1 MTDTKLKKGRKKTGG
16 RKKGTPNKTTT
27 TVKEA
32 IMNAFDKVGGEDYLV
47 EIAKLDHKTFCS
59 LLGRV
64 LPKEI
69 STSIHSDL
77 DLMTTEELEA
87 ELARLEASSGGVGQ
101 RKRLC
106 SSHTTITVS

>member
-32 IMNAFDKVGGEDYLV
+32 IMNAFDKLGGEEYLV
-47 EIAKLDHKTFCS
+47 DIAKQDHKTFCS

-69 STSIHSDL
+69 SASIETDL
-77 DLMTTEELEA
+77 SLMTDEELDT
-87 ELARLEASSGGVGQ
+87 ELARLRDE
-101 RKRLC
+101 
-106 SSHTTITVS
+106 

>member
-16 RKKGTPNKTTT
+16 RKKGTSNKTTT

-32 IMNAFDKVGGEDYLV
+32 IMNAFDKLGGEKYLV
-47 EIAKLDHKTFCS
+47 EIAKQDHKTFCS

-69 STSIHSDL
+69 SASIETDL
-77 DLMTTEELEA
+77 FLMTREELEA
-87 ELARLEASSGGVGQ
+87 ELDSLRDE
-101 RKRLC
+101 
-106 SSHTTITVS
+106 